1 MILQVGTD
9 MYSSSSWGN
18 RKLQLRSE
26 SGPCDSFQMMAT
38 STTTRLCFQNGG
50 RLLGRLMTN
59 EALAGFDHVEHVVD
73 YFTMPGLISEG
84 QMVNREWAIAGNV
97 VAVGLRYIWVSD
109 LEPFRPADECFA
121 AGPILGRRC
130 QQAHGRVKC
139 DLGRS
144 GDTYVMKDQRPTQV
158 VTCCDMIWSRH
169 LVMLAECPLFVD
181 CRNMVHR
188 LKSFSLLASASMR
201 PQEAKA
207 YYEKALK
214 ILPNNRRFSQ
224 RQVKRSLPPKWPKHK
239 AEWAL
244 YHYIIISL

>member
-1 MILQVGTD
+1 MHIYIYLHTCGITHLGNLLRVINHLLSGMILQVGAD
-9 MYSSSSWGN
+9 HPNSSSSWGN

-50 RLLGRLMTN
+50 RLLGRFMTN
-59 EALAGFDHVEHVVD
+59 EALAGFNDVEHVVD
-73 YFTMPGLISEG
+73 YFTMAGLISEG
-84 QMVNREWAIAGNV
+84 HMVNREWAIARNV

-144 GDTYVMKDQRPTQV
+144 RDTYVMKDQRNNTSSDMLWQ
-158 VTCCDMIWSRH
+158 DMIQAFGHVGRMS
-169 LVMLAECPLFVD
+169 LVCGL
-181 CRNMVHR
+181 
-188 LKSFSLLASASMR
+188 
-201 PQEAKA
+201 QEHGAPT
-207 YYEKALK
+207 EE
-214 ILPNNRRFSQ
+214 F
-224 RQVKRSLPPKWPKHK
+224 
-239 AEWAL
+239 
-244 YHYIIISL
+244 